1 MKASQTSLLTGC
13 AIALLTCFA
22 FAEETAK
29 SRLWTDLKGRQVD
42 AVFVALDGDNVIIQ
56 TADGSLHRIPMA
68 GLAPADQE
76 MAKTSKPME
85 GAILPANAPAPIAAK
100 KIDQLVALGL
110 LKQNAIHSKEGKPQI
125 KTNPMATDEQFVR
138 RIYLDITGRI
148 PSYEETRAFLNSRN
162 PTKRKELINHLLDS
176 DGFVSHTFNYFADML
191 RMKDQLDNR
200 LLKGSPYIKWLKD
213 NITANTGWDKMS
225 YELMTATGKLW
236 NNGATGYLLRDA
248 GMPLDNLST
257 TLSIFLGTDVACAQ
271 CHDHPFADWTQIQFY
286 QMASF
291 FGTTSTKM
299 NARDFGGKDP
309 TKQLTKDMEYLM
321 EKNGMDAKKNMNLVS
336 NVLRANEV
344 VVRDLNENR
353 TKLPHDYK
361 YKDAAP
367 NDPVAP
373 KFVTWAK
380 DDEKAPCYNQDLKS
394 GENLR
399 ASFGKW
405 MTDPTNPRFAMTIA
419 NRLWARAMGV
429 GLTASITNIDDPDRA
444 SNPELLKHLASEMVR
459 LKFNM
464 KEFQRIIYNTQTYQ
478 REATTYEVAMGEPY
492 YFPGP
497 LLRRMTAE
505 QAWDSYMTLVLGE
518 QLDKIKNDQADPYG
532 RAIDMDLEKS
542 TVQTLAS
549 KITAIQNLGN
559 LAKKNL
565 ASGGLA
571 KAGTMAPDDDDE
583 MDAAKVYQYGGMKL
597 MRASELE
604 QPAPAGHFL
613 REFGQSDRHLA
624 DGSAK
629 DGSVPQVLVM
639 MNGKAQQMMT
649 DKDSLMFRNIAK
661 NKSAPDKMEAVFLS
675 ILNRRPTMKEKQVL
689 LKDQQK
695 SGEKSY
701 ANVIWALINSRE
713 FTFIQ

>member
-1 MKASQTSLLTGC
+1 MKAPRTSLILGC
-13 AIALLTCFA
+13 GLALLSCIA
-22 FAEETAK
+22 AAAETTK
-29 SRLWTDLKGRQVD
+29 TRLWTDSKGRQVQ
-42 AVFVALDGDNVIIQ
+42 AAFVAIDGDSVIIQ
-56 TADGSLHRIPMA
+56 TAEGSLHRLLLT
-68 GLAPADQE
+68 GLAPEDQE
-76 MAKTSKPME
+76 VAKTAKPME
-85 GAILPANAPAPIAAK
+85 GVILPANAPVSQAAG

-110 LKQNAIHSKEGKPQI
+110 LKQNAILSKDGKPQI

-148 PSYEETRAFLNSRN
+148 PSYEETRSFLNSRN
-162 PTKRKELINHLLDS
+162 PAKRKELINHLLDS
-176 DGFVSHTFNYFADML
+176 DGYVSHTFNYFADML
-191 RMKDQLDNR
+191 RIKDQLDNR
-200 LLKGSPYIKWLKD
+200 LLKGLPYIKWLKD

-248 GMPLDNLST
+248 GMPLDNLSN

-271 CHDHPFADWTQIQFY
+271 CHDHPFAEWTQIQFY
-286 QMASF
+286 QMAAF

-299 NARDFGGKDP
+299 NGRDFGGKDP

-336 NVLRANEV
+336 NVLRANEI

-353 TKLPHDYK
+353 TKLPPDYK

-367 NDPVAP
+367 NDRVAP

-380 DDEKAPCYNQDLKS
+380 DDEKAPCYKQDLKN

-399 ASFGKW
+399 TAFGKW
-405 MTDPTNPRFAMTIA
+405 MTDPSNPRFAMTIA

-429 GLTASITNIDDPDRA
+429 GLTTTITNIDEPSRS
-444 SNPELLKHLASEMVR
+444 SNPELLQHLAREMVR

-464 KEFQRIIYNTQTYQ
+464 KEFQRVVYNSQTYQ

-492 YFPGP
+492 FFQGP

-505 QAWDSYMTLVLGE
+505 QAWDSYMILVLGE
-518 QLDKIKNDQADPYG
+518 QLDKIKNEQADPYG

-542 TVQTLAS
+542 TIQTLAS
-549 KITAIQNLGN
+549 KITAVQNLGN

-565 ASGGLA
+565 ASGGLS
-571 KAGTMAPDDDDE
+571 KAGTMAADE
-583 MDAAKVYQYGGMKL
+583 DEDMDGGKVYQYGGMKL

-613 REFGQSDRHLA
+613 RDFGQSDRHLA
-624 DGSAK
+624 DGSAR

-661 NKSAPDKMEAVFLS
+661 NKSAPDKMEAIFLS
-675 ILNRRPTMKEKQVL
+675 ILNRRPTLNEKQALV
-689 LKDQQK
+689 KDQQK